1 MFSTLKK
8 MAAPGVLAFLLL
20 SCQSMG
26 KDIRVDAQEEAKLVN
41 LTELEQMI
49 VALDKSGSEGGPV
62 RDRLGAARRRIAELE
77 KTPAADTAYSAALAA
92 WSGRLYVLEGKT
104 AEAARQLK
112 TSQSLSPGNIQS
124 LILSVRL
131 ERDLQKRLALIDREI
146 QIEGTAG
153 GTALL
158 PETASSPAALLQIER
173 GRVLLELR
181 RYGEAAGAFD
191 TAFTGSL
198 APVYRETYT
207 ESRSLA
213 WELRNALPGTEN
225 KTMELLER
233 GGIRWIDLV
242 ELTKTETD
250 LLRFL
255 TAGRDVPPA
264 ELFNRLLERSFIPYT
279 QDITVNEWPAAKP
292 RMEAAVF
299 RSGAAWFLWRLYAED
314 RADRGLLSRYSSRYA
329 RLASPQSPIAD
340 LPLLSPFFDSI
351 LGVVESEL
359 MFLPDGRN
367 FHPADPV
374 RGAEM
379 LTVLRKVKN

>member
-8 MAAPGVLAFLLL
+8 MAAPGALALLLL
-20 SCQSMG
+20 SCQSIG
-26 KDIRVDAQEEAKLVN
+26 KDIRLDTQEEVKLGN
-41 LTELEQMI
+41 LAELEQAI
-49 VALDKSGSEGGPV
+49 VTLDGSGSGGGSA
-62 RDRLGAARRRIAELE
+62 RDRIGAARRRIAELE
-77 KTPAADTAYSAALAA
+77 KAPSADTAYSAALAA
-92 WSGRLYVLEGKT
+92 WSGRLYILEGKT

-112 TSQSLSPGNIQS
+112 NSQSLSPGNIQS
-124 LILSVRL
+124 LILSFRL
-131 ERDLQKRLALIDREI
+131 EGDPQKRLALIDREI

-158 PETASSPAALLQIER
+158 PEAASSPAALLQIER

-191 TAFTGSL
+191 TAFAGGL

-213 WELRNALPGTEN
+213 WELRNALPGTED

-233 GGIRWIDLV
+233 GGIRWIDLI
-242 ELTKTETD
+242 ELAKTETD

-255 TAGRDVPPA
+255 TAGRDVPQV

-279 QDITVNEWPAAKP
+279 QDITLDEWPAAKP
-292 RMEAAVF
+292 QMEAAVF
-299 RSGAAWFLWRLYAED
+299 RSGAAWFLWRLYAEG
-314 RADRGLLSRYSSRYA
+314 RADRGLLSRYSSRYS
-329 RLASPQSPIAD
+329 RMTSPQSPIAD

-367 FHPADPV
+367 FHPAEPV

-379 LTVLRKVKN
+379 LTMLRKVTN